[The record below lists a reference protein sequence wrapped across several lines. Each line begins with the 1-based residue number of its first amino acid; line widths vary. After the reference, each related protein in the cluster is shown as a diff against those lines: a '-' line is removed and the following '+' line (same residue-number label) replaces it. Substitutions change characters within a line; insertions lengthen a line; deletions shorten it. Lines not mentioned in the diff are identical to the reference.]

1 MKKLGVFILAVSLC
15 LCSGFTACTKGG
27 NEEPD
32 KGAIDELTDK
42 VAHEAVNDIQKPIN
56 KAKRLQKMTE
66 EKEEAAEE
74 VE

>member
-15 LCSGFTACTKGG
+15 MCSGLAACSKSSD
-27 NEEPD
+27 EEPD
-32 KGAIDELTDK
+32 KGAIKELTDK
-42 VAHEAVNDIQKPIN
+42 VAHEAANEIQKPIN
-56 KAKRLQKMTE
+56 KAKRLQKMAE